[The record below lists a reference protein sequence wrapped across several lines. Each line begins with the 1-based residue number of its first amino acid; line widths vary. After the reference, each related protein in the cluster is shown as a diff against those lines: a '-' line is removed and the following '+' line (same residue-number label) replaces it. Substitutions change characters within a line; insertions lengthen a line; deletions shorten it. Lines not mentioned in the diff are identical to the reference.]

1 MKRTLTEVLN
11 FKQANA
17 EVITEDTVN
26 STGQKNL
33 YLKGIF
39 LEGDVRNHNQ
49 RVYPVTEIRNAVEVL
64 NESIRKGESIL
75 GEADH
80 PEELNINLDR
90 VSHMV
95 TEMWMDDS
103 RGMGKLK
110 ILPTPMGNIVRTM
123 LENGVKLGVSS
134 RGSGNVDSS
143 GRVSDFEIVTVDI
156 VAKPSAPNAYPAAI
170 YERRLMGGFPI
181 NGLYDVAKDG
191 PVFEDLALAA
201 KYDPKAQKY
210 LAEKLIK
217 FMRGL

>member
-1 MKRTLTEVLN
+1 MKKLITEVLN
-11 FKQANA
+11 YNQAQA
-17 EVITEDTVN
+17 EVLFEDAVN
-26 STGQKNL
+26 SSGQKNL
-33 YLKGIF
+33 YLRGIF

-49 RVYPVTEIRNAVEVL
+49 RVYPMNEIRSAVEVL
-64 NESIRKGESIL
+64 NESIRKGESVL

-95 TEMWMDDS
+95 TEMWMDGNK
-103 RGMGKLK
+103 GMGKLK

-134 RGSGNVDSS
+134 RGSGNVDSN

-156 VAKPSAPNAYPAAI
+156 VAKPSAPNAYPSAI
-170 YERRLMGGFPI
+170 YERRMFGGKPI
-181 NGLYDVAKDG
+181 TEIYNVNKDG
-191 PVFEDLALAA
+191 PIIEDLALAA

-210 LAEKLIK
+210 LAEKLMKFIK
-217 FMRGL
+217 SL